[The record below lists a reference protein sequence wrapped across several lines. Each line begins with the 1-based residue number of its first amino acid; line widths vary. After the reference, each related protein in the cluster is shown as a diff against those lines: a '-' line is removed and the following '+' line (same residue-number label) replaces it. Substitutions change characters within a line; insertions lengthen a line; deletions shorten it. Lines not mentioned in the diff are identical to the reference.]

1 MRLNKYL
8 AAAGIGSR
16 RKVEEYILSRR
27 VKVNGEVVTDL
38 GRTVEPGRD
47 EVLLDEEPVIIQ
59 DKVYLVLN
67 KPEGVIT
74 SARDEFGRPTVF
86 DLLPPMKARVF
97 PVGRLDAD
105 TSGLLLLT
113 NDGDLAFKLTHPS
126 WEVEKTYRVV
136 VKGKIEGEAVRKLES
151 GIWLAEGKT
160 KPAKVRVIK
169 AERERSVCEITITEG
184 FNRQV
189 RRMFAKVD
197 LKVKHLVR
205 RRVGPIEL
213 GELPIGKVRLLT
225 PDEVEV
231 LRRSVRKTPSGKKPA
246 RSRRAVLR
254 AKRKPRPAPAVKRK
268 DKKRKRGRK

>member
-225 PDEVEV
+225 PDEVEA

-254 AKRKPRPAPAVKRK
+254 AKRKPRLAPAVKRK

>member
-136 VKGKIEGEAVRKLES
+136 VKGKIGGEAVRKLES

-213 GELPIGKVRLLT
+213 GELPIGKVRVLT
-225 PDEVEV
+225 PDEVEA
-231 LRRSVRKTPSGKKPA
+231 LRHSVRKTPSGRKPA

>member
-213 GELPIGKVRLLT
+213 GELPIGKVRLLA
-225 PDEVEV
+225 PDEVEA

>member
-225 PDEVEV
+225 PDEVEA